1 MGFLLL
7 GTDSLIACIAVGP
20 IMGRRLL
27 VLSSFALLF
36 GVGDGGGY
44 LLGTAFHWSVP
55 DSVSNFVE
63 TGALVILGIY
73 WIALAIFSRF
83 AAQRELQAKSRWGVW
98 ILPWVLS
105 VDNITYG
112 LVSGVPAHF
121 SAWASAGEQFL
132 SSAVQAGIGLAIGIG
147 IAAAFPA
154 LRRKMPLANGI
165 CGALLVVAAGTL
177 LALGVATN
185 GAV

>member
-7 GTDSLIACIAVGP
+7 GVDSLIACIAVGP
-20 IMGRRLL
+20 IMGRRLSVL
-27 VLSSFALLF
+27 VPLALLF

-55 DSVSNFVE
+55 DNVSNIVE
-63 TGALVILGIY
+63 TGVLVILGIY
-73 WIALAIFSRF
+73 WIAIAILSRYT
-83 AAQRELQAKSRWGVW
+83 AHAELQSKSRWGVW

-105 VDNITYG
+105 IDNITYG

-121 SAWASAGEQFL
+121 SVWLSAAEQAL

-154 LRRKMPLANGI
+154 LRRKMPLANGV
-165 CGALLVVAAGTL
+165 CGVALIVAAGVL
-177 LALGVATN
+177 LAVG
-185 GAV
+185 